1 VQSGLNPDLKT
12 AILQRISSR
21 PQSLGEEL
29 AWLES
34 YWNRASLEERRM
46 LLGIVLKREIWT
58 KQFLKTLATGQFE
71 SSKQPLVD
79 ATLTPEMTIAL
90 RNLPNASMKEAVQE
104 ALDQRSNR
112 LGLNRISDQ
121 TVQQRF
127 EQLAKHSRN
136 RSNGK
141 ELFKQNCSVC
151 HVFGDEGARVGPDL
165 NALSDRSGLA
175 LLTAILNPSD
185 AIEQTYLAHE
195 LVMKDGTEWTVL
207 LGEETVDGIQIT
219 TTTGEHRF
227 VSNQQIESLRPA
239 TRSLMPEGW
248 GEAMSDQDLADLI
261 GYLQNASF

>member
-1 VQSGLNPDLKT
+1 
-12 AILQRISSR
+12 
-21 PQSLGEEL
+21 
-29 AWLES
+29 
-34 YWNRASLEERRM
+34 
-46 LLGIVLKREIWT
+46 
-58 KQFLKTLATGQFE
+58 
-71 SSKQPLVD
+71 
-79 ATLTPEMTIAL
+79 
-90 RNLPNASMKEAVQE
+90 
-104 ALDQRSNR
+104 
-112 LGLNRISDQ
+112 
-121 TVQQRF
+121 
-127 EQLAKHSRN
+127 
-136 RSNGK
+136 
-141 ELFKQNCSVC
+141 
-151 HVFGDEGARVGPDL
+151 
-165 NALSDRSGLA
+165 